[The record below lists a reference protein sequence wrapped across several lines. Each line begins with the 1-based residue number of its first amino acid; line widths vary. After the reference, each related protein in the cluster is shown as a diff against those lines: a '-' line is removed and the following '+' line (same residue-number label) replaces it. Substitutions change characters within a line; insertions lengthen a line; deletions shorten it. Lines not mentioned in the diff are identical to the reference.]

1 MDKTYNG
8 RRPSTLID
16 CVKKRDLSYSITT
29 RDSPLVP
36 RFNTHFMK
44 ESVAYRGTVLW
55 NMLSS
60 KYTDFAVTSLSNF
73 TKRLKT

>member
-36 RFNTHFMK
+36 RFNT
-44 ESVAYRGTVLW
+44 
-55 NMLSS
+55 
-60 KYTDFAVTSLSNF
+60 
-73 TKRLKT
+73 RLL